1 MSIVR
6 KRSAAHKAYIPA
18 NARDN
23 QYILAEF
30 PVTDELIKKVSPEF
44 SATQAQAYYHF
55 YQSLSQLLF
64 TLSQDFAIDSCVF
77 VANDKLV
84 RVRYSQEMH
93 QWQTNQQILFYYDP
107 QKHTLQNSFFDANVR
122 VKKITLLF
130 LATGDDLRVNA
141 ANFHQRVS
149 QLLASLQTLLA
160 IEKSTIRVRDH
171 QHLTYDI
178 FSRNKGCTGVK
189 AHKLRAIEQ
198 RYQSQKVSLPSEHSA
213 ITYAVVNLT
222 INHHMLNLVD
232 IDPNS
237 EDPYNP
243 LYTYLTDTFSLV
255 AKRFNLNNGALIAN
269 GLVPIVRHSLHEI
282 VSRVGELQMLGYNPA
297 LSPCG
302 IVSKWQA
309 DQLVDNV
316 QLIFVA
322 TKDNSDDYGYGRFLN
337 QIEQAIR
344 LMATELEISPEKEEI
359 TVRFHQHIAY
369 DF

>member
-6 KRSAAHKAYIPA
+6 KRSAAHKAYIPT

-30 PVTDELIKKVSPEF
+30 AITDELIKRISPELAND
-44 SATQAQAYYHF
+44 SQQAYYQF

-64 TLSQDFAIDSCVF
+64 TLSNDHQLESCIF

-93 QWQTNQQILFYYDP
+93 QWQTSQQILFYYDP
-107 QKHTLQNSFFDANVR
+107 QKHSLQNSFFDANVR

-141 ANFHQRVS
+141 ANFHQRVA
-149 QLLASLQTLLA
+149 QLLATYRETLALA
-160 IEKSTIRVRDH
+160 KNALRVRDH
-171 QHLTYDI
+171 QHLTYDL
-178 FSRNKGCTGVK
+178 FAKQKGCLGIK
-189 AHKLRAIEQ
+189 AHKLRAINQ
-198 RYQSQKVSLPSEHSA
+198 RYHSQKVNLPIIHSA
-213 ITYAVVNLT
+213 ITYAVINIT
-222 INHHMLNLVD
+222 INNHILNLVD
-232 IDPNS
+232 IDPS
-237 EDPYNP
+237 SDDPYNP
-243 LYTYLTDTFSLV
+243 LYTYLTDTFSLI
-255 AKRFNLNNGALIAN
+255 AKRFNLNNGALVAN
-269 GLVPIVRHSLHEI
+269 GLVPIIRYSEHELI
-282 VSRVGELQMLGYNPA
+282 SRVGELQMLGYNPE

-337 QIEQAIR
+337 QIEQAMR
-344 LMATELEISPEKEEI
+344 LMATELEIQPEKEEI
-359 TVRFHQHIAY
+359 MVRFHQHVAY
-369 DF
+369 DY